1 MTAAKGDIVF
11 EIVDERGPIVCGRIQ
26 IHIPGK
32 SGSLNE

>member
-11 EIVDERGPIVCGRIQ
+11 EIVDERGPVDCDRLQ

-32 SGSLNE
+32 SGSLSE